1 VGRIISVRVVPIKG
15 VVDDDNRPVVIVQ
28 RTPSDI
34 VISRIPMYP
43 GWTPVSGGYPIP
55 AKSHSPVPASVMG
68 NTPSPGFI
76 RNPSPSTDRIP
87 RPPSIIIRSPGV
99 MIDIRN
105 PDITIGAFVNP
116 LAVIG
121 QLRLIIIKF

>member
-1 VGRIISVRVVPIKG
+1 VGRIISVRVAPIKG
-15 VVDDDNRPVVIVQ
+15 VVDDDNRPVVIAQ

-43 GWTPVSGGYPIP
+43 GWAPVSGGYPIP
-55 AKSHSPVPASVMG
+55 AQSHSPVPASVMG

-87 RPPSIIIRSPGV
+87 HPPSIIIRSPGV

-105 PDITIGAFVNP
+105 PDITIGTFVNP
-116 LAVIG
+116 LAVIV
-121 QLRLIIIKF
+121 QLCLIIIKF